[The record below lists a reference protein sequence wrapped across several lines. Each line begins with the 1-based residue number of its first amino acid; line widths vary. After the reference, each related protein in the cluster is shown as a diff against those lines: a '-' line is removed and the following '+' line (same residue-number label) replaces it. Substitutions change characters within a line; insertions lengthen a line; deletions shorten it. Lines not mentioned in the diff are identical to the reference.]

1 MPYYRKCPICGST
14 LDPSEICADCRN
26 EARAKQEK
34 PQKTAPVQQHQDGQ
48 VESELSDPHSTSEY
62 KPN

>member
-14 LDPSEICADCRN
+14 LDPGEICADCRN

-34 PQKTAPVQQHQDGQ
+34 PQKTAPVQQHQEGSKKGDD
-48 VESELSDPHSTSEY
+48 V
-62 KPN
+62 